1 MKIRMPGMKFG
12 VATIIISVIIAIA
25 THNWWYNMFNGGV
38 VLFLITTV
46 PLIAF
51 VFLWTMSIFRTGE
64 KMRNDYIRKHKRT
77 KQHKY
82 LGK

>member
-1 MKIRMPGMKFG
+1 MPGMKFG
-12 VATIIISVIIAIA
+12 VAVIIISVIIASA
-25 THNWWYNMFNGGV
+25 KHGWWFNQLNGGV

-51 VFLWTMSIFRTGE
+51 VFLWTMSIYRTGE
-64 KMRNDYIRKHKRT
+64 KMRRDYIKRHKRT